1 MARTVA
7 RAIPSSKL
15 AASQQTVALAS
26 QAEMSLNDMMTW
38 LNTQLGDR
46 SLPPPRRNRRENM
59 LCWLT

>member
-46 SLPPPRRNRRENM
+46 SALPPRRNRRETM
-59 LCWLT
+59 LHWVA